1 MKINGINPNK
11 IINAYGDNKK
21 KVESKE
27 LQKAKGTDSIEISTL
42 GKSLKNYS
50 LDLNPA
56 ASSEKIE
63 RIKEQI
69 EKGTYKAD
77 GKLIAQGILEEMNLG
92 R

>member
-21 KVESKE
+21 KVEGKD
-27 LQKAKGTDSIEISTL
+27 LQKVKGTDSIEISSL

-56 ASSEKIE
+56 ASNEKIE
-63 RIKEQI
+63 RIREQI
-69 EKGTYKAD
+69 EKGTYKVD
-77 GKLIAQGILEEMNLG
+77 GKLIAQGILEEMKP
-92 R
+92 